1 MYNPTRF
8 TPVDGEYESDE
19 PPVRAAA
26 RCRVWSSLVSRL
38 STWISVRLF
47 NVTPIPTQNT
57 YIKISFQTPVGK
69 HTNKTRE
76 IPSVQRPRRDKR
88 ECYGFHISDGTPD
101 TDRTYTGGRG
111 RGACTI
117 TYYSATAPRLI
128 ALICGAK
135 NCGKTTFS
143 RYLLNILLQRFKS
156 IALKPAL

>member
-88 ECYGFHISDGTPD
+88 EC
-101 TDRTYTGGRG
+101 DRTYTGGRG
-111 RGACTI
+111 RGARTI
-117 TYYSATAPRLI
+117 TYYSATAPRPI

-156 IALKPAL
+156 IAPKPAL